1 MILSPSIYNAGTYQL
16 EKTLQELEEAGAKYL
31 HVDIMDNHFVP
42 NLSFGPGFISDLKK
56 MTKLVLDVHLMIE
69 KPEDFIKD
77 YCQAGADILTVHYE
91 ATRHLHYVIQ
101 EIEKYGKKA
110 GVAINPATP
119 VSSILPILNKVH
131 QVLVMTINPGRSNQK
146 LIPETLEKIEELRE
160 IRYERNLA
168 YDIEVD
174 GNISVN
180 NIRKVVSSG
189 ANVIVSG
196 GGIFNEAPI
205 GKNIQQLISEA
216 I

>member
-1 MILSPSIYNAGTYQL
+1 
-16 EKTLQELEEAGAKYL
+16 
-31 HVDIMDNHFVP
+31 
-42 NLSFGPGFISDLKK
+42 
-56 MTKLVLDVHLMIE
+56 
-69 KPEDFIKD
+69 
-77 YCQAGADILTVHYE
+77 
-91 ATRHLHYVIQ
+91 
-101 EIEKYGKKA
+101 
-110 GVAINPATP
+110 
-119 VSSILPILNKVH
+119 
-131 QVLVMTINPGRSNQK
+131 MTINPGRSNQK
-146 LIPETLEKIEELRE
+146 LIPETLEKIEKLRE

-180 NIRKVVSSG
+180 NIRKVVASG

>member
-1 MILSPSIYNAGTYQL
+1 MILSPSIFNAGTYQL
-16 EKTLQELEEAGAKYL
+16 EKTLQEIEEAGAQYL

-42 NLSFGPGFISDLKK
+42 NLSFGPGFIADLKK
-56 MTKLVLDVHLMIE
+56 MTNLVLDVHLMIE
-69 KPEDFIKD
+69 KPEDFIKE

-101 EIEKYGKKA
+101 EIEKYGKKV

-119 VSSILPILNKVH
+119 ASSILPILNKVD

-146 LIPETLEKIEELRE
+146 LIPETLEKIEELRK
-160 IRYERNLA
+160 IRFERNLA

-174 GNISVN
+174 GNISVH
-180 NIRKVVSSG
+180 NIRKVVASG

-196 GGIFNEAPI
+196 GGIFNEVPI
-205 GKNIQQLISEA
+205 GENIQQLISEA